1 VGAGKMRRYLAGI
14 AFEREVEKL
23 DEVEEGKDIK
33 KR

>member
-1 VGAGKMRRYLAGI
+1 MRRYLAGI